1 MKKGFFITFEG
12 GEGAGKTSL
21 IDSIK
26 KYLES
31 EKLDYIVTR
40 EPGGTKFGEN
50 VRELLLNTKDGIK
63 ISAKAELCLFLAS
76 RSQHIKEVILPSLQK
91 NKIVLCDRYNDS
103 SIAYQGHARGLGIDK
118 VIEFS
123 DFIIEK
129 AIPDLTLYLDID
141 PKIGLSRV
149 KTSFDRIESEKME
162 FHQKIRDGFHI
173 LVKKFPIRIK
183 IIDATKSRED
193 VLKKAIKN
201 ISELIR

>member
-21 IDSIK
+21 IDNIK
-26 KYLES
+26 QYLES
-31 EKLDYIVTR
+31 KKLDYIVTR
-40 EPGGTKFGEN
+40 EPGGTKFGEY
-50 VRELLLNTKDGIK
+50 VRDLLLNTKDGIK

-76 RSQHIKEVILPSLQK
+76 RSQHIKEVILPSLEQ

-103 SIAYQGHARGLGIDK
+103 SIAYQGHARDLGIDK

-123 DFIIEK
+123 SFIIEK
-129 AIPDLTLYLDID
+129 SIPDLTLYLDID

-149 KTSFDRIESEKME
+149 ETSFDRIESEKME

-173 LVKKFPIRIK
+173 LAEKFPQRIK
-183 IIDATKSRED
+183 IIDATRAKED
-193 VLKKAIKN
+193 VFKNAIN
-201 ISELIR
+201 YISKLID